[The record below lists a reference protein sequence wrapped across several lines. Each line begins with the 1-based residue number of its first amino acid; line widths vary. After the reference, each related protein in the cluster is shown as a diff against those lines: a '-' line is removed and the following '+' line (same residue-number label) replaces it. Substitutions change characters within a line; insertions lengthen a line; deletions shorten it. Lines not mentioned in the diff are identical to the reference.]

1 MKVIAFYSFKGGV
14 GRTMSLLSV
23 AYTLA
28 ARGRRVIVAD
38 WDLQAPGLSLM
49 ECMWPAD
56 AGLPQA
62 GILEYLTSLRPDQR
76 ELPRVTASSL
86 LARPRLIAEAQQRTN
101 ADGQRWMK
109 GDLFFV
115 PAGNLGHGVEHFIDA
130 VKQTEIHNLK
140 QFLADLDTDPR
151 MVFKVFCEEIRTASI
166 PWEGEGLAGEPH
178 YLLVDSR
185 TGITEIGDLL
195 LGDATDFNVIVYGQ
209 DFQNLEGLQ
218 IVLNASA
225 RQPGDLVANMMLIWS
240 GAVAG
245 QEELKRDQRRRK
257 QVLIKQVCRR
267 DSLGLP
273 EPFPREFLVPF
284 NPELVYSNV
293 PLVHRVP
300 DSEFAESFQ
309 QITDYL
315 EERCLWEDKLVE
327 AAIAPVDPTGR
338 ESPEQRRMRIATTP
352 AESKQRL
359 IQHSLTNLELA
370 RGLTPLLFNPPPWN
384 LAAVPTP
391 ELVSKWPEGIDAQEQ
406 ALFTQLFAYS
416 ILSSAAEKRKILE
429 RAAGSSTFQI
439 TEVLKI
445 LSTERRQFLSVTPE
459 QYWPLI
465 RRTLAAGLEWLV
477 LLIQQS
483 EPKHGVS
490 PDDSKSAGAR
500 LRIPLDVSAA
510 AEAVLHAL
518 LEGRGVQ
525 AVDVSSQPL
534 FPLLVAEAIRST
546 GEQPEAMLP
555 KWLAAKKLDAAE
567 LRVNLTEQSCRS
579 ATETGLHQHCQA
591 HCWERHADALD
602 NRGRASDESER
613 AGWFDRAIEAYE
625 RSLSLRPD
633 HADTLND
640 LGTALDDR
648 GRASGES
655 ERAPWFDRA
664 IEAYERSLSLRP
676 DDADTLT
683 NLGNSLG
690 KRGRASG
697 ESERAVWFDRAIEAY
712 QRSLSQRP
720 DHADTLNNLGAAFAD
735 RGSAA
740 GESERAVWFDRAI
753 EAFERSLSLR
763 PDHADTLDHLT
774 STLLRKWYVVTGC
787 AAGGGSGRGGDAN
800 RKGDVARRGWVAL
813 QLRMRAGVAGPCGS
827 RSCGTENVGCSE
839 SHYASTNRAGRGLC
853 VAGRTAGISGTH
865 RLLKRPSVCDC
876 LLQCRSGSTAPRPM
890 PLTLGPFEGFFVSGA
905 ARAARFSDCNTG
917 RLAPYRYK
925 VSGIGPSPPVS
936 SSNFTVAAV
945 HVAGAVVVGVLAI
958 L

>member
-28 ARGRRVIVAD
+28 ARGRRVVVAD

-56 AGLPQA
+56 VGLPQA

-76 ELPRVTASSL
+76 ELPRVTAGSL

-115 PAGNLGHGVEHFIDA
+115 PAGNLGHGVERFIDA

-140 QFLADLDTDPR
+140 QFLADMDTDPR
-151 MVFKVFCEEIRTASI
+151 MVFKVFCEEIRTAPI

-178 YLLVDSR
+178 YLLVDCR

-209 DFQNLEGLQ
+209 DLQNLEGLQ

-257 QVLIKQVCRR
+257 QVLIEQVCRR

-300 DSEFAESFQ
+300 DSEFAETFQ

-359 IQHSLTNLELA
+359 IQQSLTDLELA

-391 ELVSKWPEGIDAQEQ
+391 ELVSKWPEGIDAQQQ

-416 ILSSAAEKRKILE
+416 LSLTAAEKRKMLE
-429 RAAGSSTFQI
+429 QVAGLSTFQI
-439 TEVLKI
+439 TELLKV
-445 LSTERRQFLSVTPE
+445 LSTERRQWLSLTPE
-459 QYWPLI
+459 HYWQLLGM
-465 RRTLAAGLEWLV
+465 TLTAGLEWLT
-477 LLIQQS
+477 LLTQQS
-483 EPKHGVS
+483 EQKHGTSSVNATS
-490 PDDSKSAGAR
+490 EGAR
-500 LRIPLDVSAA
+500 LRIGSDVSTA
-510 AEAVLHAL
+510 AEAVLRAL
-518 LEGRGVQ
+518 LEGQSVQ
-525 AVDVSSQPL
+525 AIDVSSQPL
-534 FPLLVAEAIRST
+534 LPLLVAEAIRST

-555 KWLAAKKLDAAE
+555 KWLAAKKLDAAQ

-579 ATETGLHQHCQA
+579 AAATGLHQHCQA
-591 HCWERHADALD
+591 HCWERHGVALR
-602 NRGRASDESER
+602 NRGSASGESER
-613 AGWFDRAIEAYE
+613 AVWFDQAIEAHE

-633 HADTLND
+633 HADTLHN
-640 LGTALDDR
+640 LGAALAGR

-655 ERAPWFDRA
+655 ERAVWFDRA
-664 IEAYERSLSLRP
+664 IEAFERSLSLRP

-683 NLGNSLG
+683 NLGIALDN
-690 KRGRASG
+690 RGRASG

-712 QRSLSQRP
+712 QRSLS
-720 DHADTLNNLGAAFAD
+720 
-735 RGSAA
+735 
-740 GESERAVWFDRAI
+740 
-753 EAFERSLSLR
+753 LR
-763 PDHADTLDHLT
+763 PDHAGTLVGLT
-774 STLLRKWYVVTGC
+774 STLLRKWYVVADAQQEEVL
-787 AAGGGSGRGGDAN
+787 AAAAARIERAMSLDADGSRYNYAC
-800 RKGDVARRGWVAL
+800 VLAL
-813 QLRMRAGVAGPCGS
+813 QGRADLALAELKTLVAQDPTK
-827 RSCGTENVGCSE
+827 RQEIAQDE
-839 SHYASTNRAGRGLC
+839 DFAS
-853 VAGRTAGISGTH
+853 
-865 RLLKRPSVCDC
+865 
-876 LLQCRSGSTAPRPM
+876 
-890 PLTLGPFEGFFVSGA
+890 
-905 ARAARFSDCNTG
+905 
-917 RLAPYRYK
+917 LADHPEFQELIA
-925 VSGIGPSPPVS
+925 S
-936 SSNFTVAAV
+936 
-945 HVAGAVVVGVLAI
+945 
-958 L
+958 